1 MIETCFAQ
9 AVFDLLCCAVL
20 CCAVLCC
27 AVVVVLLALDGL
39 RPMNKAFGVVL
50 LTVPL
55 LQLILDS

>member
-9 AVFDLLCCAVL
+9 AVFDLL